1 MNRSTQ
7 VGVLH
12 RFFEL
17 RQHRTTTSAPEPRR
31 QAASAYLDPARAE
44 AERKALFRRRP
55 LLVAL
60 GADLPEPG
68 SYYATDCAG
77 VPLLL
82 VRGED
87 GIVRG
92 LLNVCRH
99 RGSRVA
105 CGRGQPGRA
114 FKCPYHAWA
123 YDLNG
128 ELLGQPL
135 AKAAFAGLERS
146 ELGLLPVPVAERHGV
161 IFAAPEGEDPIDVAA
176 ELCGL
181 GPELGEFDFDGF
193 VPYAERSGVF
203 NANWKLLYDT
213 ALESYHIFSLHR
225 ESLAPSLLSTP
236 LVADFFGPH
245 SRAVVMSRKV
255 SELSERDESEWDLRA
270 NASIIYTIFPSA
282 LLNFPM
288 SGHVERWEIYP
299 DAASPDRARAAFTF
313 YVPRDRAGE
322 TRFWDANLALTE
334 RVVFGEDFSQQEEIH
349 GSLRSGLLPELVFG
363 RNEPM
368 LIRQHELLES
378 ALAEAPDERGPATV
392 GAGDEQ
398 RTLQAAGLPE

>member
-1 MNRSTQ
+1 MSIQAPTWRPRPTLS
-7 VGVLH
+7 GVDYS
-12 RFFEL
+12 
-17 RQHRTTTSAPEPRR
+17 SAAVWDEERER
-31 QAASAYLDPARAE
+31 IWFGGWIGIGRE
-44 AERKALFRRRP
+44 AEIA
-55 LLVAL
+55 
-60 GADLPEPG
+60 EPG
-68 SYYATDCAG
+68 DF
-77 VPLLL
+77 
-82 VRGED
+82 
-87 GIVRG
+87 IVRDLAG
-92 LLNVCRH
+92 ESIIVTRNREGAIRGFYNVCAH
-99 RGSRVA
+99 RGTKLLDETGTGT
-105 CGRGQPGRA
+105 CGHVSKA